1 MARTVKCKYCNK
13 KILNTE
19 AFKQEVSVG
28 SKTQNWYFCNK
39 EEARQYRIDLDTWK
53 TIMFALDVL
62 AKDKIAHSS
71 KAKKIKDIL
80 NQGYTKTDIYC
91 CLVEMV
97 NDIYLEN
104 KMKYDIETPYQKLCY
119 LSVVIENNIARIH
132 KDNTRADMEQQYT
145 PTVEVFKEQTKVKN
159 NRRKTLR
166 DKINEKLQDN
176 NKE

>member
-71 KAKKIKDIL
+71 KAKKMNDIL

-91 CLVEMV
+91 CLVEKV
-97 NDIYLEN
+97 NDIYLES

-119 LSVVIENNIARIH
+119 LSAVIENNIARIH